1 MRNKKIVAYLCM
13 GLLLLVTAGC
23 GNSDADSDVSRVDTI
38 NFNDVNDTNMEE
50 SNTHQNNNENV
61 NNQQDS
67 EEKNQNSLQDNQ
79 EYDNNN
85 QQDSKEE
92 SNSNQS
98 QTDSELDGS
107 VESIGDN
114 SIVINKT
121 FHISESE
128 ELVYVGSDKVLVTV
142 YFSEETKYE
151 VWTVKNGGI
160 NGDSDIDKRE
170 GDFSD
175 IKNQVSVNLTG
186 TYEGNDFYAKQVII
200 YNFI

>member
-1 MRNKKIVAYLCM
+1 MRNKKIVAYLCT

-23 GNSDADSDVSRVDTI
+23 GNSDADSDVSKVDTI
-38 NFNDVNDTNMEE
+38 NFNDVIDTNMEE
-50 SNTHQNNNENV
+50 SNNHQSNNGNV

-67 EEKNQNSLQDNQ
+67 EERNQNSLQDNK
-79 EYDNNN
+79 EDDNNN

-92 SNSNQS
+92 NNSNQS
-98 QTDSELDGS
+98 QADSELDGS

-114 SIVINKT
+114 SIVINEV

-128 ELVYVGSDKVLVTV
+128 DITYVGSDKVLVTV

-151 VWTVKNGGI
+151 VWAVKNGGI

-170 GDFSD
+170 GGFSD
-175 IKNQVSVNLTG
+175 IKNQLLVNLTG